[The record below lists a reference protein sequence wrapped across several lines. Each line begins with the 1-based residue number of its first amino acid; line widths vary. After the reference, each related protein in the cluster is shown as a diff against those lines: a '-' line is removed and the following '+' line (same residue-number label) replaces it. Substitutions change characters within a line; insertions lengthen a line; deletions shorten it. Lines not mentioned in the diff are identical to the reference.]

1 VIPVLAACIMALVL
15 FLFGVMLGI
24 AIGGGE

>member
-15 FLFGVMLGI
+15 FLFGVMIGI
-24 AIGGGE
+24 AIGGEG